1 MATTHVPDTSD
12 TARDL
17 TVVRDASGLVALRTG
32 RLRAGR
38 GKLRLELPGLDI
50 HESRQLADRLTTLQN
65 ECGCSIGA
73 ALAYPAAFAAVIW
86 CVVNPPVGAGVI
98 GNRIVVSLAAI
109 FIAGMLGKVIGI
121 ARARLAMRAEI
132 DALRRRL
139 RDRTIPDE
147 NESVSRDRSS
157 ISRSC

>member
-1 MATTHVPDTSD
+1 
-12 TARDL
+12 
-17 TVVRDASGLVALRTG
+17 
-32 RLRAGR
+32 
-38 GKLRLELPGLDI
+38 
-50 HESRQLADRLTTLQN
+50 
-65 ECGCSIGA
+65 
-73 ALAYPAAFAAVIW
+73 
-86 CVVNPPVGAGVI
+86 
-98 GNRIVVSLAAI
+98 VVSLTAI